1 MIIIMTPKTA
11 AQIASRANGELFER
25 GIGAL
30 ETMLPQAWKIRRV
43 DRPLHD
49 DSGHDAVITVT
60 EPGGSESEVSVM
72 VESAVTPREAQKLVA
87 RLALIRQAG
96 MTETFLVLA
105 PWLGA
110 RARDVLDHHGVSYL
124 DLTGNA
130 FLRLDSPAVLISTTG
145 AQKDPTP
152 APRRDGV
159 TVRGDAAGRVVRF
172 LVDVAPPHTTT
183 SLAVGAGVSLP
194 HASRVLTALD
204 REALVQRGRRGVVV
218 DVDWQGL
225 LRRRAES
232 YSVFTT
238 NVAHGYVSPT
248 GARRA
253 MEDLRRKAPPPH
265 LAVTGSFA
273 AVQRAPVAAPGQLV
287 IYVEDPEQTAGA
299 MGLLPTDR
307 GADVV
312 LLRPRDQAV
321 LVRSETVEGL
331 RVVAPSQLVL
341 DSLSGNGRMPAEGE
355 ALLTWMADH
364 LERWRSPSIDDA
376 TVQEGLR

>member
-1 MIIIMTPKTA
+1 MIIGMMTQPAVRTV
-11 AQIASRANGELFER
+11 SRADSELLDR
-25 GIGAL
+25 GVENL
-30 ETMLPQAWKIRRV
+30 RTMLPRAWKVRRV
-43 DRPLHD
+43 GRPLHD
-49 DSGHDAVITVT
+49 DAGYDAVVSVT
-60 EPGGSESEVSVM
+60 EPSGSTSEVAVM
-72 VESAVTPREAQKLVA
+72 VEPAVTPRDAQQLVA
-87 RLALIRQAG
+87 RLAVIRQAG
-96 MTETFLVLA
+96 MTETLLVLA
-105 PWLGA
+105 PWLSA

-183 SLAVGAGVSLP
+183 SLAAGAGVSSP

-238 NVAHGYVSPT
+238 NVAQGYVSPT

-253 MEDLRRKAPPPH
+253 MEDLRGKTPPPH

-299 MGLLPTDR
+299 MGLLPTDQ

-364 LERWRSPSIDDA
+364 LERWRSPSTDDA
-376 TVQEGLR
+376 TVQESLR